1 MSFQNKKF
9 SIIGI
14 DATNIRAGGGV
25 THLVELLNQA
35 NPELHSF
42 NKIYIWG
49 PLSTLNLINDKK
61 FIYKLNPKS
70 SEKGLLR
77 RTFWQIF
84 RLSIAARKQKCS
96 VLFVPGGSYS
106 GNFFP
111 VVAMSQNLLPFELME
126 LKRFGI
132 SFLAF
137 KLILLRL
144 TQSSSFKKADGLI
157 FLTDYARKTVTKV
170 IKEFNGLSKIIP
182 HGLNPRFN
190 REPRH
195 QKDIAEYS
203 KLEPYRIIYVSIIDQ
218 YKHQCNVI
226 EAVYNLRAQGMPI
239 ILDLIG
245 PAYTPALKKMNKKIN
260 QLDKEG
266 NFINYYG
273 SVPFEE
279 LHKYY
284 AKADMGLFASSC
296 ENMPNILLETMSSGL
311 PVASSDKGPMPEML
325 KEYGIYFD
333 PLEPKSISEAILTLI
348 KSPSLRYEL
357 AEKSYKESH
366 KYSWMRCANETFSF
380 IHQIEAM
387 TKITLK

>member
-1 MSFQNKKF
+1 MSSQNKNL

-35 NPELHSF
+35 NPELHNF

-70 SEKGLLR
+70 SEQGLLK
-77 RTFWQIF
+77 RTFWQVF
-84 RLSIAARKQKCS
+84 RLSIAARNEKCS
-96 VLFVPGGSYS
+96 ILFAPGGSYL
-106 GNFFP
+106 GNFSP
-111 VVAMSQNLLPFELME
+111 VVTMSQNLLPFEFME

-137 KLILLRL
+137 KLLLLRF

-157 FLTDYARKTVTKV
+157 FLTDYACKTVTKV
-170 IKEFNGLSKIIP
+170 IKEFNGLSEIIP
-182 HGLNPRFN
+182 HGLSPRFN
-190 REPRH
+190 REPKH

-203 KLEPYRIIYVSIIDQ
+203 KLEPYRVIYVSIIDQ

-226 EAVYNLRAQGMPI
+226 EAIYNLRAQGIPI
-239 ILDLIG
+239 VLDLIG
-245 PAYTPALKKMNKKIN
+245 PAYKPALKKMNKKIN
-260 QLDKEG
+260 QLDKDG
-266 NFINYYG
+266 DFINYYG

-279 LHKYY
+279 LHNHY
-284 AKADMGLFASSC
+284 ATADLGLFASSC

-311 PVASSDKGPMPEML
+311 PVACSDKGPMPEML
-325 KEYGIYFD
+325 KEYGAYFD
-333 PLEPKSISEAILTLI
+333 PLDQKSILEAILTLI
-348 KSPSLRYEL
+348 NSPSLRYEL
-357 AEKSYKESH
+357 AEKSYKESQ

-380 IHQIEAM
+380 IHQIEAV
-387 TKITLK
+387 TKRGL